1 MRHAKVPL
9 LCVLGLCLV
18 ALIAGCGSTSSGSG
32 STTTGTF
39 TLGANAAVTV
49 TQGQTSTITVT
60 PTSANSFA
68 GSVQVS
74 VSGLPSGVTVSPATA
89 TLTMGSST
97 TFTLTAAADA
107 ALGTTTVKVY
117 GSSGILSTSTPV
129 ALTVVATT
137 PISTGDFTLTAAPST
152 LALTQGTSGQ
162 VTLSGTA
169 IDGFSGTIAVAV
181 NGLPTGVTASPTT
194 ISVTSNTPVV
204 VTLTAAS
211 DAPVAGP
218 VTVNFVGTSGTL
230 SSSTSVALTVVATTP
245 ITTADFTLTAS
256 PSTLA
261 LTQGTNGQVTLS
273 STAINGFSGTI
284 AVAVNGLPTGVTAS
298 PTTISVIPNT
308 PFVVTLTATSNAP
321 VTGPV
326 AVNFVGTSGTLSH
339 TATIQLSVVA
349 PGPDFAMT
357 VTPNTLTLPQGSQS
371 DPLQVGVT
379 ATGGFNGTVTFAV
392 SGLPTDVTMIPPS
405 GASLTPG
412 QTEPIVFVATA
423 DAPLGTT
430 TVTITGTS
438 GGLTRTTTLKLTV
451 SAPPPPDAITITFLP
466 TSQTVTVGSIAE
478 VSVTATTPPEYTD
491 QITVTPQNLPTGVMV
506 SPVSALVTPGV
517 PQTFVLIAGQNATPA
532 TSNVTFLGQV
542 NSVNGSADLSLTVVA
557 SPTALLD
564 APTWHY
570 NTARTGLYSSETSLT
585 PTNVTKTTFG
595 KKATYTT
602 DAAVDAQPLF
612 LSGLTIGAQAHNVL
626 YTATENDTVYAWDAD
641 SGSPLWQKSAIGSGE
656 TASDNQGCS
665 ELPSTVG
672 ISSTPVIDRYF
683 GPDGVIYFVAKTKD
697 GSGNYHQRLH
707 ALDLTT
713 GAELS
718 GSPVEIAAT
727 YPATSGTDTFDPS
740 IMVERAALLLSN
752 GTVYISWA
760 APCHQTSF
768 DYQSWV
774 MAYSEATL
782 AQQSV
787 LNLTPNGNGGGIWMS
802 GAGPA
807 ADADG
812 NVFLITSEGTFDTT
826 LVAGSNSNLYPAN
839 GDYGNG
845 YVKIQPTNGVMSLF
859 DYFEPLNGVQA
870 SATNYQDQGSGGV
883 LLVPDISIGG
893 GNFLSLAVGAG
904 KDGNIYEMG
913 RTGSFLGEYDGQ
925 NDNNINT
932 MSNALANGASSSP
945 AYFNQILFYGGIGD
959 SVKAINVLSQGAAI
973 SQSANTLGTAGAT
986 PVVSANGTSTPVV
999 WALDTTASGGPVLY
1013 AYDATDLTTELYDST
1028 MQASRD
1034 AVDAT
1039 SKYSVPVVA
1048 NGHVYI
1054 GTQTGVN
1061 VFGLLP

>member
-1 MRHAKVPL
+1 MRHAKFPL

-18 ALIAGCGSTSSGSG
+18 SPIAGCGSTTSGSG
-32 STTTGTF
+32 STTSGTF

-60 PTSANSFA
+60 PTSANSFT

-74 VSGLPSGVTVSPATA
+74 VSGLPTGVTVSPATA

-97 TFTLTAAADA
+97 TFTLIAAADA

-117 GSSGILSTSTPV
+117 GASGILSTSTSV

-137 PISTGDFTLTAAPST
+137 PISTGDFTLTASPST

-181 NGLPTGVTASPTT
+181 NGLPTGVTASPAT
-194 ISVTSNTPVV
+194 ISVTPNTPVV

-211 DAPVAGP
+211 DAPVTGP
-218 VTVNFVGTSGTL
+218 VTVHFVGTSGIL
-230 SSSTSVALTVVATTP
+230 GSSTSVALTVVATTP
-245 ITTADFTLTAS
+245 ISTADFTLAAA
-256 PSTLA
+256 PSILP

-273 STAINGFSGTI
+273 STAIGGFSGTI

-298 PTTISVIPNT
+298 PTTISVTPNT

-326 AVNFVGTSGTLSH
+326 TVSFVGTSGTLSH

-349 PGPDFAMT
+349 TGPDFAMT

-379 ATGGFNGTVTFAV
+379 ATGGFTGTVTFTV

-412 QTEPIVFVATA
+412 EMDPIVFVATA

-430 TVTITGTS
+430 NVTITGTS
-438 GGLTRTTTLKLTV
+438 GGLTRKTTLKLTV
-451 SAPPPPDAITITFLP
+451 SAPPPPDAITITVSP
-466 TSQTVTVGSIAE
+466 ASQTVTVGSIAAG
-478 VSVTATTPPEYTD
+478 SVTATTPPEYTD
-491 QITVTPQNLPTGVMV
+491 PITVTVSSQLPTGVMV
-506 SPVSALVTPGV
+506 SPATASLTPGV
-517 PQTFVLIAGQNATPA
+517 PQTFVLIAGQNATPG
-532 TSNVTFLGQV
+532 TSNVTFLGQD
-542 NSVNGSADLSLTVVA
+542 NSVNGSANLSLTVVA

-564 APTWHY
+564 VPTWHY
-570 NTARTGLYSSETSLT
+570 DTARTGLYSSEPSLT
-585 PTNVTKTTFG
+585 PTSVTAATFG
-595 KKATYTT
+595 KTATYTT
-602 DAAVDAQPLF
+602 DGAVDAQPLF
-612 LSGLTIGAQAHNVL
+612 LSGLTINGQGSDVL
-626 YTATENDTVYAWDAD
+626 YTATENDTVYAWDVN
-641 SGSPLWQKSAIGSGE
+641 SGSLLWKKSAIGSGE
-656 TASDNQGCS
+656 TASDNQQGCN

-672 ISSTPVIDRYF
+672 ITSTPVIDRYF
-683 GPDGVIYFVAKTKD
+683 GTDGAIYFVAKHKD
-697 GSGNYHQRLH
+697 GSGTYHQRLH

-713 GAELS
+713 GAELT
-718 GSPVEIAAT
+718 GIPVEIT
-727 YPATSGTDTFDPS
+727 ATSPGSGGWNTFDPS

-752 GTVYISWA
+752 GTVYLSWA
-760 APCHQTSF
+760 APCHQTTSF
-768 DYQSWV
+768 DYESWV
-774 MAYSEATL
+774 MAYNEATL

-787 LNLTPNGNGGGIWMS
+787 LDLTPNGSGGGIWMS

-826 LVAGSNSNLYPAN
+826 LVAGSNTNLYPAN

-845 YVKIQPTNGVMSLF
+845 YVKIQPTNGVMSVF
-859 DYFEPLNGVQA
+859 DYFEPLNGVQEP
-870 SATNYQDQGSGGV
+870 ATDQGSGGV
-883 LLVPDISIGG
+883 LLMPDIPLGN

-904 KDGNIYEMG
+904 KDGNIYVMG
-913 RTGSFLGEYDGQ
+913 RSGSFMGEYNGST
-925 NDNNINT
+925 DNIIAT
-932 MSNALANGASSSP
+932 LKDALANGASSSP
-945 AYFNQILFYGGIGD
+945 AYFNETLYYGGIQD
-959 SVKAINVLSQGAAI
+959 SVKAIPLASG
-973 SQSANTLGTAGAT
+973 STSESGNTLGPAGAA
-986 PVVSANGTSTPVV
+986 PVISASATSTPVAWV
-999 WALDTTASGGPVLY
+999 LDTTASDGPVLY
-1013 AYDATDLTTELYDST
+1013 AYDATDLTTLYNSPT
-1028 MQASRD
+1028 QTSG

>member
-1 MRHAKVPL
+1 
-9 LCVLGLCLV
+9 
-18 ALIAGCGSTSSGSG
+18 
-32 STTTGTF
+32 
-39 TLGANAAVTV
+39 
-49 TQGQTSTITVT
+49 
-60 PTSANSFA
+60 
-68 GSVQVS
+68 
-74 VSGLPSGVTVSPATA
+74 
-89 TLTMGSST
+89 
-97 TFTLTAAADA
+97 
-107 ALGTTTVKVY
+107 
-117 GSSGILSTSTPV
+117 
-129 ALTVVATT
+129 
-137 PISTGDFTLTAAPST
+137 
-152 LALTQGTSGQ
+152 
-162 VTLSGTA
+162 
-169 IDGFSGTIAVAV
+169 
-181 NGLPTGVTASPTT
+181 
-194 ISVTSNTPVV
+194 V
-204 VTLTAAS
+204 VTLTAA
-211 DAPVAGP
+211 
-218 VTVNFVGTSGTL
+218 
-230 SSSTSVALTVVATTP
+230 
-245 ITTADFTLTAS
+245 
-256 PSTLA
+256 
-261 LTQGTNGQVTLS
+261 
-273 STAINGFSGTI
+273 
-284 AVAVNGLPTGVTAS
+284 
-298 PTTISVIPNT
+298 
-308 PFVVTLTATSNAP
+308 SNAP

-349 PGPDFAMT
+349 ATPVTTADFTLAAAPSPLNLTQGTNGQVTLSSTAIDGFSGTIAVAVNGLPTGVTASPTTISVTPNTPFVVTLTAASNAPVTGPVTVSFVGTSGTLSHTATIQLSVVAPGPNFAMT

-379 ATGGFNGTVTFAV
+379 ATGGFASAVTFTV
-392 SGLPTDVTMIPPS
+392 SGLPTGVTMIPPD

-412 QTEPIVFVATA
+412 QMVPIVFVAAA

-451 SAPPPPDAITITFLP
+451 STPPPPDAITITFQPASL
-466 TSQTVTVGSIAE
+466 TVTVGSIAV
-478 VSVTATTPPEYTD
+478 VSVTASTPPEYTD
-491 QITVTPQNLPTGVMV
+491 QITVTPQNLPAGVMV
-506 SPVSALVTPGV
+506 SPVSAVVTPGV
-517 PQTFVLIAGQNATPA
+517 PQTFILIAGQNATPA
-532 TSNVTFLGQV
+532 TSNVTFAGQV
-542 NSVNGSADLSLTVVA
+542 NSVNGSADLSLTVAA

-570 NTARTGLYSSETSLT
+570 NTGRTGLYSSETSLT
-585 PTNVTKTTFG
+585 PTNVTASKFGKKTTF
-595 KKATYTT
+595 AT

-641 SGSPLWQKSAIGSGE
+641 SGSLLWQKSAIGAGE
-656 TASDNQGCS
+656 TASDNQGCT

-672 ISSTPVIDRYF
+672 ITSTPVIDRYF
-683 GPDGVIYFVAKTKD
+683 APDGVIYFVAKTKD
-697 GSGNYHQRLH
+697 GSGTYHQRLH

-718 GSPVEIAAT
+718 GSPVEITAT
-727 YPATSGTDTFDPS
+727 YPSSSGTNTFDPS

-752 GTVYISWA
+752 GTVYLSWA

-787 LNLTPNGNGGGIWMS
+787 LDLTPNGNGGGIWMS

-826 LVAGSNSNLYPAN
+826 LVAGSNSNNYPAN

-883 LLVPDISIGG
+883 LLMPDIPIGG
-893 GNFLSLAVGAG
+893 GNVLSLAAGAG

-913 RTGSFLGEYDGQ
+913 RTGAFLGEYDGQ

-932 MSNALANGASSSP
+932 MTNALANGASSSP
-945 AYFNQILFYGGIGD
+945 AYFNQTLYYGGIGD
-959 SVKAINVLSQGAAI
+959 SVKAINALSQGTPD
-973 SQSANTLGTAGAT
+973 SESANTLGPAGAT
-986 PVVSANGTSTPVV
+986 PVISANGTSTPVA

-1028 MQASRD
+1028 IQASRD
-1034 AVDAT
+1034 TVDAT

-1054 GTQTGVN
+1054 GTQSGVD

>member
-1 MRHAKVPL
+1 MRHAKFPL

-18 ALIAGCGSTSSGSG
+18 ALIAGCGSTTSGSG
-32 STTTGTF
+32 STTSGTF

-60 PTSANSFA
+60 PTSANSFT

-74 VSGLPSGVTVSPATA
+74 VSGLPTGVTVSPATA
-89 TLTMGSST
+89 ALTMGSST

-107 ALGTTTVKVY
+107 LLGTTTVKVY
-117 GSSGILSTSTPV
+117 GSSGILSTSTSV

-137 PISTGDFTLTAAPST
+137 PISTGDFTLTASPST

-162 VTLSGTA
+162 VTLSGAA

-194 ISVTSNTPVV
+194 ISVTPNTPVV

-211 DAPVAGP
+211 NAPVTGP
-218 VTVNFVGTSGTL
+218 VTVHFVGTSGDL

-245 ITTADFTLTAS
+245 VTSADFTLTAA
-256 PSTLA
+256 PSTLP

-273 STAINGFSGTI
+273 STAIGGFSGTI

-298 PTTISVIPNT
+298 PTTISVTPNT

-349 PGPDFAMT
+349 AGPDFAMT

-379 ATGGFNGTVTFAV
+379 ATGGFTGTVTFAV

-405 GASLTPG
+405 GGSLLPG
-412 QTEPIVFVATA
+412 EMEPIVFVATA

-430 TVTITGTS
+430 NVTITGTS
-438 GGLTRTTTLKLTV
+438 GGVTRTTTLKLTV
-451 SAPPPPDAITITFLP
+451 STPPPPDAITITLSP
-466 TSQTVTVGSIAE
+466 ASPTVTVGSIAE

-491 QITVTPQNLPTGVMV
+491 PITVTVSSLLPTGVMV
-506 SPVSALVTPGV
+506 SPATASLTPGV

-532 TSNVTFLGQV
+532 TLSVTFLGQD
-542 NSVNGSADLSLTVVA
+542 NSVNGSANLSLTVVA

-570 NTARTGLYSSETSLT
+570 DTARTGLYSSETSLT
-585 PTNVTKTTFG
+585 PTSVTKATFG

-612 LSGLTIGAQAHNVL
+612 LSGLTIGGQAHNVL

-641 SGSPLWQKSAIGSGE
+641 SGSLLWKKSAIGSGE

-665 ELPSTVG
+665 SELPSTVG
-672 ISSTPVIDRYF
+672 ITSTPVIDRYF
-683 GPDGVIYFVAKTKD
+683 APDGVIYFVAKTKD
-697 GSGNYHQRLH
+697 GSGTYHQRLH
-707 ALDLTT
+707 ALDLTN
-713 GAELS
+713 GAELT
-718 GSPVEIAAT
+718 GSPVEITAT
-727 YPATSGTDTFDPS
+727 YPGSSGTNTFDPR

-752 GTVYISWA
+752 GTVYLSWA
-760 APCHQTSF
+760 APCHPTSP

-774 MAYSEATL
+774 MAYSEATIQ
-782 AQQSV
+782 QQSV
-787 LNLTPNGNGGGIWMS
+787 LDLTPNGSGGGIWMS
-802 GAGPA
+802 GAGPS
-807 ADADG
+807 ADPAG
-812 NVFLITSEGTFDTT
+812 NVYLATSEGTFDTT
-826 LVAGSNSNLYPAN
+826 LDANNFYPVN

-845 YVKIQPTNGVMSLF
+845 FVWIQNTNGVMSVF

-870 SATNYQDQGSGGV
+870 TATNLDEGSGGV
-883 LLVPDISIGG
+883 LLVADSPDGP
-893 GNFLSLAVGAG
+893 LALGAG
-904 KDGNIYEMG
+904 KDGSIYYMG
-913 RTGSFLGEYDGQ
+913 ASGQDLGQYNGGPDANLYTITPG
-925 NDNNINT
+925 
-932 MSNALANGASSSP
+932 LPNGASSTP
-945 AYFNQILFYGGIGD
+945 ALFNQTLFYGGIGD
-959 SVKAINVLSQGAAI
+959 SVRAIDLVGTNTV
-973 SQSANTLGTAGAT
+973 SQSVNTLGPAGAT
-986 PVVSANGTSTPVV
+986 PVVSANVTSTPVV

-1013 AYDATDLTTELYDST
+1013 AYDATNVDTALPEIYDST
-1028 MQASRD
+1028 MQPTRD
-1034 AVDAT
+1034 TVDAT

>member
-1 MRHAKVPL
+1 MRHAKFPL

-18 ALIAGCGSTSSGSG
+18 ALIAGCGSTTSGSG
-32 STTTGTF
+32 STTSGTF
-39 TLGANAAVTV
+39 TLGANAVVTI

-60 PTSANSFA
+60 PSSANSFS

-74 VSGLPSGVTVSPATA
+74 VSGLPTGVTVSPATA

-107 ALGTTTVKVY
+107 VLGTTTVKVY
-117 GSSGILSTSTPV
+117 GSSGILSTSTSV

-137 PISTGDFTLTAAPST
+137 PISTGDFTLTATPST

-194 ISVTSNTPVV
+194 ISVTPNTPVV

-211 DAPVAGP
+211 DAPVTGP
-218 VTVNFVGTSGTL
+218 VAVSFVGTSGIL

-245 ITTADFTLTAS
+245 VSTADFTLTAA
-256 PSTLA
+256 PSTLP

-273 STAINGFSGTI
+273 STAIDGFSGTI
-284 AVAVNGLPTGVTAS
+284 AVAVSGLPTGVTAS
-298 PTTISVIPNT
+298 PTTISVTPNT
-308 PFVVTLTATSNAP
+308 PFVVTLTAASNAP

-326 AVNFVGTSGTLSH
+326 TVSFVGTSGTLSH

-430 TVTITGTS
+430 NVTITGTS
-438 GGLTRTTTLKLTV
+438 GGLTRTTMLKLTV
-451 SAPPPPDAITITFLP
+451 SAPPPPDAIMITILP

-491 QITVTPQNLPTGVMV
+491 QITVTVQNLPTGVMV
-506 SPVSALVTPGV
+506 SPASALVTPGV

-542 NSVNGSADLSLTVVA
+542 NSVNGSSDLSLTVVT

-570 NTARTGLYSSETSLT
+570 DTARTGLYSSETSLT
-585 PTNVTKTTFG
+585 PTSVKATTFG

-612 LSGLTIGAQAHNVL
+612 LSGFTIGAAHNVL

-641 SGSPLWQKSAIGSGE
+641 SGSMLWQKSAIGSGE
-656 TASDNQGCS
+656 TASDNPTGCS

-672 ISSTPVIDRYF
+672 ITSTPVIDRYF
-683 GPDGVIYFVAKTKD
+683 APDGVIYFVAKTKD

-727 YPATSGTDTFDPS
+727 YPSSGGTDTFDPS

-752 GTVYISWA
+752 GTVYLSWA
-760 APCHQTSF
+760 APCHQTSL

-787 LNLTPNGNGGGIWMS
+787 LDLTPNGSGGGIWMS

-870 SATNYQDQGSGGV
+870 SATDYQDQGSGGV
-883 LLVPDISIGG
+883 LLMPDIPD
-893 GNFLSLAVGAG
+893 GNGNVFSFAVGAG
-904 KDGNIYEMG
+904 KDGNIYVMG
-913 RTGSFLGEYDGQ
+913 RTGSFLGEYNGSS
-925 NDNNINT
+925 DNIFATLN
-932 MSNALANGASSSP
+932 NALANGASSSP
-945 AYFNQILFYGGIGD
+945 AYFNETLYYGGIQD
-959 SVKAINVLSQGAAI
+959 SVKAIPVASGSP
-973 SQSANTLGTAGAT
+973 SQSGNTLGPAGAT
-986 PVVSANGTSTPVV
+986 PVISANGTSTAVL
-999 WALDTTASGGPVLY
+999 WALDTTANGGPVLY
-1013 AYDATDLTTELYDST
+1013 AYDATDLTSELYDST

>member
-18 ALIAGCGSTSSGSG
+18 ALIAGCGSTVSGSSG
-32 STTTGTF
+32 STTSGTF

-49 TQGQTSTITVT
+49 TQGQSSTITVT
-60 PTSANSFA
+60 PTSANSFT

-137 PISTGDFTLTAAPST
+137 PIITADFTLAAAPTT

-162 VTLSGTA
+162 VTLSSTA
-169 IDGFSGTIAVAV
+169 IGGFSGTIAVAV

-194 ISVTSNTPVV
+194 ISATPNTPVV
-204 VTLTAAS
+204 VTLTATS
-211 DAPVAGP
+211 DAPVTTAP
-218 VTVNFVGTSGTL
+218 VTVS
-230 SSSTSVALTVVATTP
+230 
-245 ITTADFTLTAS
+245 
-256 PSTLA
+256 
-261 LTQGTNGQVTLS
+261 
-273 STAINGFSGTI
+273 
-284 AVAVNGLPTGVTAS
+284 
-298 PTTISVIPNT
+298 
-308 PFVVTLTATSNAP
+308 
-321 VTGPV
+321 
-326 AVNFVGTSGTLSH
+326 FVGTSGTLSH

-349 PGPDFAMT
+349 AAPAGPDFAMT
-357 VTPNTLTLPQGSQS
+357 VTPNTLTLPQGTQS
-371 DPLQVGVT
+371 DPLQIGVT
-379 ATGGFNGTVTFAV
+379 ATGGFAGTVTFAV
-392 SGLPTDVTMIPPS
+392 SGLPTDVTMIPPD

-412 QTEPIVFVATA
+412 EMEPIVFVATA

-430 TVTITGTS
+430 NVTITGTS

-466 TSQTVTVGSIAE
+466 ASLTVTVGSIAE

-491 QITVTPQNLPTGVMV
+491 KITVTPQNLPTGVMV
-506 SPVSALVTPGV
+506 SPVSASVTPGV

-542 NSVNGSADLSLTVVA
+542 NSVNGSADLSLTVVP

-585 PTNVTKTTFG
+585 PANVTATKFG
-595 KKATYTT
+595 KTATFTT

-612 LSGLTIGAQAHNVL
+612 LSGLIGAPAHDVL
-626 YTATENDTVYAWDAD
+626 YTATENDTVYAWDLN
-641 SGSPLWQKSAIGSGE
+641 SESVLWQKSAIGAGE

-672 ISSTPVIDRYF
+672 ITSTPVIDRYF
-683 GPDGVIYFVAKTKD
+683 GPDGAIYFVAKTKD

-713 GAELS
+713 GAELA

-727 YPATSGTDTFDPS
+727 YPSSGGTNTFDPS
-740 IMVERAALLLSN
+740 IMVEQAALLLSN

-760 APCHQTSF
+760 APCHQTTF

-787 LNLTPNGNGGGIWMS
+787 LDLTPNGNGGGIWMS

-883 LLVPDISIGG
+883 LLMPDISIGG

-932 MSNALANGASSSP
+932 MTNALANGATSSP

-959 SVKAINVLSQGAAI
+959 SVKAIDALSQGSPI
-973 SQSANTLGTAGAT
+973 SESANTLGPAGAT

-1013 AYDATDLTTELYDST
+1013 AYDATNVDTALPELYDST
-1028 MQASRD
+1028 MQAARD
-1034 AVDAT
+1034 TVDAT
-1039 SKYSVPVVA
+1039 GKYSVPVVA

-1054 GTQTGVN
+1054 GTQSGVN